1 MHTSTSRPSPA
12 RVRIPRTLIVVALL
26 TLSAPALAAD
36 TYKVDGDHAFVVFR
50 VPHFST
56 GAVFGRFRTVKGQFT
71 LGNKA
76 SDHSVS
82 IEVDAASVYTGNKK
96 RDEHIKSPDFLNVKQ
111 FAKISF
117 KSNKVI
123 KRGKRHLVTGTLE
136 FHGVSKKVT
145 VPMKQ
150 LGAIKDPWGNQR
162 TGFEGTLEIKRKDF
176 GLTKMQGPVGDKIV
190 LTISIEGT
198 KK

>member
-1 MHTSTSRPSPA
+1 MPSSSSEC
-12 RVRIPRTLIVVALL
+12 RT
-26 TLSAPALAAD
+26 SAPAPCS
-36 TYKVDGDHAFVVFR
+36 GAFAR
-50 VPHFST
+50 ST
-56 GAVFGRFRTVKGQFT
+56 GQFT

-111 FAKISF
+111 FPKISF
-117 KSNKVI
+117 KSSKVI
-123 KRGKRHLVTGTLE
+123 KRGKTAPGQRHAEVPRREQT
-136 FHGVSKKVT
+136 VT

-162 TGFEGTLEIKRKDF
+162 TGFEGTLKIKRKDF
-176 GLTKMQGPVGDKIV
+176 GLTKMQGPVGDQIV
-190 LTISIEGT
+190 LTISLEGT

>member
-1 MHTSTSRPSPA
+1 MQTSPIWLSP
-12 RVRIPRTLIVVALL
+12 VRTRLPRTFIIVALL
-26 TLSAPALAAD
+26 ALSTPALAAD

-56 GAVFGRFRTVKGQFT
+56 GAVFGRFRTLTGQFT
-71 LGNKA
+71 LGTKA

-82 IEVDAASVYTGNKK
+82 IEVAAASVYTGNKK

-111 FAKISF
+111 FPKITF
-117 KSNKVI
+117 KSSKVI
-123 KRGKRHLVTGTLE
+123 KRGKTHLVSGALK
-136 FHGVSKKVT
+136 FHGVTKQVT

-162 TGFEGTLEIKRKDF
+162 TGFEGTLKISRKDF
-176 GLTKMQGPVGDKIV
+176 GLTKMQGPVGDQIV
-190 LTISIEGT
+190 LTIVAEGT

>member
-1 MHTSTSRPSPA
+1 MQTSTIRLSPA
-12 RVRIPRTLIVVALL
+12 RARLPRTLIVIALL
-26 TLSAPALAAD
+26 TLSAPAFAAD

-56 GAVFGRFRTVKGQFT
+56 GAVFGRFRTVTGQFT
-71 LGNKA
+71 LGKKA

-96 RDEHIKSPDFLNVKQ
+96 RDEHIKGPDFLNVKQ
-111 FAKISF
+111 FPKISF
-117 KSNKVI
+117 KSSNVI
-123 KRGKRHLVTGTLE
+123 KRGKRHVVTGTLE

-162 TGFEGTLEIKRKDF
+162 TGFEGTLKIKRKDF
-176 GLTKMQGPVGDKIV
+176 GVTKMPGAVGDQIV
-190 LTISIEGT
+190 LTLSVEGT